1 MGAISQSGTAKMECT
16 VSAQK
21 LVLLSIY
28 IFFQPASLGIQ
39 IFPSGGTS
47 GNAVLIWIE
56 QFRSFHLLNVSF
68 SLCDSVLLR
77 YFELLLH
84 PQPTILSISTI
95 VRPIGVNVLILSVST
110 QSKALRRF
118 RLFEYLFDLEIG
130 LLEHWLFGRWTK
142 DPSEKK
148 CFSGITTT
156 WQCLRHLF
164 LALASVNLKTYTV
177 LYTLVLCHNW
187 LNNHSRLCP

>member
-1 MGAISQSGTAKMECT
+1 M
-16 VSAQK
+16 
-21 LVLLSIY
+21 SIY
-28 IFFQPASLGIQ
+28 IFFQPASFGIQ

-110 QSKALRRF
+110 QSKVLRRF

-130 LLEHWLFGRWTK
+130 LLEHWLFGRWLKIHFQIFGQKRTQNLTK
-142 DPSEKK
+142 SII
-148 CFSGITTT
+148 CFIDIGIKY
-156 WQCLRHLF
+156 QF
-164 LALASVNLKTYTV
+164 S
-177 LYTLVLCHNW
+177 
-187 LNNHSRLCP
+187 